1 MNGAML
7 KQALSTG
14 VQLARGTIAKRRMDG
29 LLEVELTDS
38 TERTLV
44 CQVLLTGESGAVA
57 PAAGDEVLMAL
68 LPGPG
73 SDGVVLG
80 KVGFLEADPSLSPS
94 VDQPKEDDRE
104 ESRTIKATEII
115 VEAER
120 DLVLRCGA
128 GMIRVQRD
136 GKVIIRGENVLSAAR
151 GVNRIKGG
159 SVGIN

>member
-14 VQLARGTIAKRRMDG
+14 VQLARGTIGKRRMDG
-29 LLEVELTDS
+29 LLEVEVAGDDK
-38 TERTLV
+38 RTLV
-44 CQVLLTGESGAVA
+44 CQVLLTGDSGSAA
-57 PAAGDEVLMAL
+57 LAAGDEVLLAL

-80 KVGFLEADPSLSPS
+80 KVGFLDADPSLSPPTE
-94 VDQPKEDDRE
+94 QPEEDERE

-115 VEAER
+115 LEADRE
-120 DLVLRCGA
+120 LVLRCGA